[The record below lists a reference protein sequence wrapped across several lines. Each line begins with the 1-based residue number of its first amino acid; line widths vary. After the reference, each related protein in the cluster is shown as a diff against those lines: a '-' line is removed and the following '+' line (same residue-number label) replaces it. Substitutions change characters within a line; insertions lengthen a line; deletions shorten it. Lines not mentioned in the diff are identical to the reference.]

1 MSLRTFSPLVIFA
14 LNVQK
19 RPRVL
24 TYLDAVVPGAEPLLP
39 GHFIPSQAGQ
49 VINLGAVFPVAHQEL
64 AVLVTPET
72 NVLPDF
78 LDLPLLPQLL
88 FLFLLLLL
96 TLTLATHFLHNILLH
111 PGRLLTNEARTV
123 FGTA

>member
-14 LNVQK
+14 LNIQK

-78 LDLPLLPQLL
+78 LDLLLLPQLL
-88 FLFLLLLL
+88 FLFLLLTI
-96 TLTLATHFLHNILLH
+96 TLTTHFLHNILLH

>member
-78 LDLPLLPQLL
+78 LDLLLLPQLL
-88 FLFLLLLL
+88 FLFLLL
-96 TLTLATHFLHNILLH
+96 TITLAPHFLHNILLH